1 MGAWVLKR
9 AISVLIVF
17 SVLLGVLPCIALAAD
32 SALRFIDSMFDAE
45 KGLFYT
51 GTTDDGRTQSRDNI
65 ALDAQVWAALA
76 LSEQFEPYKPAIA
89 YTVDNLRTA
98 QGGYAFHED
107 NDGGGYWLEGTAI
120 TALALRR
127 LGMEQEALD
136 ALSAVSDE
144 QLSSGG
150 LPAATV
156 AGLPPA

>member
-1 MGAWVLKR
+1 MKR

-65 ALDAQVWAALA
+65 VLDAQVWAALA
-76 LSEQFEPYKPAIA
+76 LGEQFEPYKPAIA

-107 NDGGGYWLEGTAI
+107 NEMSSCLRAGCLPRLSPVSPQDLTCSRASRGGTA
-120 TALALRR
+120 TSRT
-127 LGMEQEALD
+127 
-136 ALSAVSDE
+136 SPPWP
-144 QLSSGG
+144 G
-150 LPAATV
+150 L
-156 AGLPPA
+156 